1 MVVLEVLVVILIV
14 QVFLCCNRDLIES
27 LGDVALLIQII
38 WSYLRE
44 VEINHVGVVTI
55 DVHQLI
61 LVLTININR
70 MLNVEM
76 FVRQNNLWVA
86 VLVTRGSHV
95 KHLQIPLFL
104 LLIDRKEE
112 VFLGNHFIVSLC
124 GQLFS
129 RHLVLE
135 LNELNLFLHD
145 SVDLLPDA
153 SLVLSVSRLTE
164 FVECS
169 RNAACLFQRFQVCSL
184 IACLRSILLHLD
196 F

>member
-1 MVVLEVLVVILIV
+1 M
-14 QVFLCCNRDLIES
+14 
-27 LGDVALLIQII
+27 
-38 WSYLRE
+38 
-44 VEINHVGVVTI
+44 TI

-61 LVLTININR
+61 LVLPININR
-70 MLNVEM
+70 MLYVEM
-76 FVRQNNLWVA
+76 LVRQNDLWVA

-129 RHLVLE
+129 RNLVLE

-153 SLVLSVSRLTE
+153 STVLIVHYAHILIFSQLTE
-164 FVECS
+164 FVEYS